1 MRNRKFVPFVVALA
15 FAAVAAT
22 PALAVTVVRVDGQPM
37 NPNGEPFSA
46 TSAPLETTLSKG
58 SISANCVA
66 TFNGTITPAG
76 IVNITS
82 TTFTG
87 TNSLCGLIKGSAS
100 GTNPWTGQA
109 DSATQLT
116 INNAQVNVTLLG
128 QCGPSKVVTSWTDA
142 NSSLTFSNAA
152 LAPDCKVTGTVVTS
166 PKFHVQ

>member
-15 FAAVAAT
+15 FAAAAAT
-22 PALAVTVVRVDGQPM
+22 PALAVTVSRVDGQPM

-46 TSAPLETTLSKG
+46 TSAPYETLLSKG

-87 TNSLCGLIKGSAS
+87 TNSLCSLIKGSAS
-100 GTNPWTGQA
+100 GMNPWTGQA

-116 INNAQVNVTLLG
+116 INNAQVNVRVAR
-128 QCGPSKVVTSWTDA
+128 GPR
-142 NSSLTFSNAA
+142 AA
-152 LAPDCKVTGTVVTS
+152 REATRGRRAVRLRMKRAAPIHSIARGYEAHS
-166 PKFHVQ
+166 

>member
-15 FAAVAAT
+15 FAAAAAT
-22 PALAVTVVRVDGQPM
+22 PALAVTVSRVDGQPM

-46 TSAPLETTLSKG
+46 TSAPYETLLSKG

-87 TNSLCGLIKGSAS
+87 TNSLCSLIKGSAS
-100 GTNPWTGQA
+100 GMNPWTGQA

-116 INNAQVNVTLLG
+116 INNAQVNV
-128 QCGPSKVVTSWTDA
+128 
-142 NSSLTFSNAA
+142 
-152 LAPDCKVTGTVVTS
+152 
-166 PKFHVQ
+166 HVQWIWESQDGPRSCARPARASGAAARRRSPPRARGS